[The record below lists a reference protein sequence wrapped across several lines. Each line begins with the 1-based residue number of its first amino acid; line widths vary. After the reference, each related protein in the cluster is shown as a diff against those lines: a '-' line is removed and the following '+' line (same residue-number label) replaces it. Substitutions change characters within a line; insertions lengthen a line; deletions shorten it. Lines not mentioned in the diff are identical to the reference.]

1 MIQFIFGFIIGSV
14 FGAAALIVTVVLLHD
29 KDTK

>member
-1 MIQFIFGFIIGSV
+1 MIQFIFGFIFGSV
-14 FGAAALIVTVVLLHD
+14 FGAAALMATVVLLHD

>member
-1 MIQFIFGFIIGSV
+1 MMIILAFIFGV
-14 FGAAALIVTVVLLHD
+14 VAGALGLMVTVVLLHD